1 MNGYQSPGRST
12 PMFSCWLLSDDPP
25 FQKLCLSLTEVIL
38 SVTFLVLRMAV
49 TLQVLALPTRKPESE
64 SSSKPSSAWEVAAR
78 QVCDDV
84 PGTQSP
90 FSNPPPPCLISV
102 LVVHSVF
109 TRLPIPT
116 ASPPTR
122 KQKVK
127 LNRLYRQD
135 IKAESGVWTASET
148 QTASD
153 VHTVSDAHTA
163 AQSEGVLE
171 VSTRAKVVRRSA
183 RRHDD
188 LPGTTTNKPTQNKDE
203 NISACLCGR
212 TYKNTRGLKTHQRS
226 CPSTTT

>member
-1 MNGYQSPGRST
+1 MGSRSKASMRRRAWYAISIFKSPSAVSHECTGST
-12 PMFSCWLLSDDPP
+12 FC
-25 FQKLCLSLTEVIL
+25 IH
-38 SVTFLVLRMAV
+38 
-49 TLQVLALPTRKPESE
+49 
-64 SSSKPSSAWEVAAR
+64 SSANSHKLLR
-78 QVCDDV
+78 R
-84 PGTQSP
+84 PG
-90 FSNPPPPCLISV
+90 
-102 LVVHSVF
+102 
-109 TRLPIPT
+109 
-116 ASPPTR
+116 

-188 LPGTTTNKPTQNKDE
+188 LPGTTTNKPTQNKDKK
-203 NISACLCGR
+203 ISACLCGR